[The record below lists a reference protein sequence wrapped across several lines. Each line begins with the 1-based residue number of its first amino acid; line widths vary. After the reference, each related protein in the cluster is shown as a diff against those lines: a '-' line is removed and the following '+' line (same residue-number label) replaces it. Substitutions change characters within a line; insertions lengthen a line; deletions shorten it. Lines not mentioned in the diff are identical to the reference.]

1 MAAGAPH
8 GVVTSKQNPQLKA
21 LRALR
26 AAPERKRAGLFAC
39 EGEDLVQAAILAS
52 RFPRAL
58 FVQESERLPE
68 LEAASHEVLVCSKEA
83 LASVSELGH
92 TPRCIAVMA
101 YEDLPQLAVN
111 SPGSGPGLFTDP
123 AAAVAL
129 HLHGV
134 GDPGNLGTLVRS
146 VDGFGPAH
154 IALGERCA
162 DPCGPK
168 AVRASMGA
176 IFRVP
181 IVALDDAPVLPVIAL
196 DAAAPRTLAD
206 CRPHAPV
213 AFALGAERSGVPQHV
228 RAAAIAVVSIPLAP
242 GAESLNVAMAGAIA
256 LYELRRSG
264 APST

>member
-26 AAPERKRAGLFAC
+26 AASERKRTGLFVC
-39 EGEDLVQAAILAS
+39 EGEDLVKAAILAS

-83 LASVSELGH
+83 LASAAELGH
-92 TPRCIAVMA
+92 APRCIAVMA
-101 YEDLPQLAVN
+101 YEDLPKLVVN

-134 GDPGNLGTLVRS
+134 GDPGNLGTLMRS
-146 VDGFGPAH
+146 VDGFGPGH

-181 IVALDDAPVLPVIAL
+181 IMPLADAPPLPVIAL
-196 DAAAPRTLAD
+196 DAGASRTLAD
-206 CRPHAPV
+206 CRPQAPV
-213 AFALGAERSGVPQHV
+213 AFALGAERTGVPQRV
-228 RAAAIAVVSIPLAP
+228 LDGAFAVASITLAP

-264 APST
+264 SPST